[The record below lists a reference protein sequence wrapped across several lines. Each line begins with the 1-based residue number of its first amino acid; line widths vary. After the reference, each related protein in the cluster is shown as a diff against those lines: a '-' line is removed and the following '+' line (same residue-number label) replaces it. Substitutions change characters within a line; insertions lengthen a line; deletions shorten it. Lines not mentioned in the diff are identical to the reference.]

1 MFASVYF
8 VEVNE
13 SIKNEMKIKK
23 NNQFSWGNTLRH
35 KYINIKTINNKN
47 TTWKSLLLSWDIRDD
62 KK

>member
-23 NNQFSWGNTLRH
+23 
-35 KYINIKTINNKN
+35 KTI
-47 TTWKSLLLSWDIRDD
+47 SLVEEIL
-62 KK
+62 